1 MNITIYSCMCWHILS
16 HDSKDYDQH
25 KPERIKAMSGGQL
38 ILAATPLGNALDASS
53 RLIQALLKA
62 DIIAAEDTR
71 KARRLFQDLNLE
83 INALVISLFE
93 ENEIEKIPDLISK
106 LKDGKTIVVISDAGT
121 PAISD
126 PGFKL
131 INKAIEENISMTV
144 LPGPSAV
151 TSALVLSGLATD
163 RFSFEGFIPRKGKER
178 NEILNNLNKESRTMI
193 LFESPRRTKETLEDI
208 LEITGEDRKAAVVRE
223 ISKTYEEV
231 IRGSLKELVE
241 WATNNEVLGEI
252 TLVIAG
258 IDNSKKPEVD
268 DAAIKSVKDLVS
280 KGMSFKDAVSEIST
294 QRGLSRSKLYEASL
308 RLDS

>member
-1 MNITIYSCMCWHILS
+1 M
-16 HDSKDYDQH
+16 
-25 KPERIKAMSGGQL
+25 AMSGGQL
-38 ILAATPLGNALDASS
+38 ILAATPLGNPLDASS

-83 INALVISLFE
+83 IKALVISLFE

-106 LKDGKTIVVISDAGT
+106 LKEGKTIVVISDAGT

-131 INKAIEENISMTV
+131 INKSIDEKISITV

-151 TSALVLSGLATD
+151 TSALVLSGLPTD

-178 NEILNNLNKESRTMI
+178 TEILNNLNKESRTMI

-208 LEITGEDRKAAVVRE
+208 LEITGENRKAAVVRE

-231 IRGSLKELVE
+231 IRGTLKELVE
-241 WATNNEVLGEI
+241 WATNIEVLGEI

-258 IDNSKKPEVD
+258 VDNSKKPEVD

>member
-1 MNITIYSCMCWHILS
+1 
-16 HDSKDYDQH
+16 
-25 KPERIKAMSGGQL
+25 MSGGQL
-38 ILAATPLGNALDASS
+38 ILAATPLGNPLDASS

-83 INALVISLFE
+83 IKALVISLFE

-106 LKDGKTIVVISDAGT
+106 LKEGKTIVVISDAGT

-131 INKAIEENISMTV
+131 INKSIDEKISITV

-151 TSALVLSGLATD
+151 TSALVLSGLPTD

-178 NEILNNLNKESRTMI
+178 TEILNNLNKESRTMI

-208 LEITGEDRKAAVVRE
+208 LEITGENRKAAVVRE

-231 IRGSLKELVE
+231 IRGTLKELVE

-268 DAAIKSVKDLVS
+268 DAAIKSVKDLVA

>member
-1 MNITIYSCMCWHILS
+1 M
-16 HDSKDYDQH
+16 
-25 KPERIKAMSGGQL
+25 IKAMSGGQL
-38 ILAATPLGNALDASS
+38 ILAATPLGNVLDASP
-53 RLIQALLKA
+53 RLTQALLNA
-62 DIIAAEDTR
+62 DLIAAEDTR
-71 KARRLFQDLNLE
+71 KARRLFQDL
-83 INALVISLFE
+83 ALDIKAHVISLFE

-106 LKDGKTIVVISDAGT
+106 LQSGQTIVVISDAGT

-131 INKAIEENISMTV
+131 INKAIEEKISITV

-151 TSALVLSGLATD
+151 ISALVLSGLPTD

-193 LFESPRRTKETLEDI
+193 LFESPRRTKDTLEDI
-208 LEITGEDRKAAVVRE
+208 LNLVGENRKAAMVRE

-231 IRGSLKELVE
+231 IRGTIKELVN

-258 IDNSKKPEVD
+258 LNSSIKPEVD
-268 DAAIKSVKDLVS
+268 EDAVKSVKDLVS
-280 KGMSFKDAVSEIST
+280 NGMSFKDAVSQIST

>member
-1 MNITIYSCMCWHILS
+1 
-16 HDSKDYDQH
+16 
-25 KPERIKAMSGGQL
+25 MSGGQL
-38 ILAATPLGNALDASS
+38 ILAATPLGNVLDASK
-53 RLIQALLKA
+53 RLVDALLKA

-83 INALVISLFE
+83 INAAVISLFE

-106 LKDGKTIVVISDAGT
+106 LQAGKTVVVISDAGT

-131 INKAIEENISMTV
+131 VNKAIEEKISITV

-151 TSALVLSGLATD
+151 ISALVLSGLPTD

-178 NEILNNLNKESRTMI
+178 TEILSNLNKESRTMV
-193 LFESPRRTKETLEDI
+193 LFESPRRTKDTLEDI
-208 LEITGEDRKAAVVRE
+208 LEITGENRKAAVVRE

-231 IRGSLKELVE
+231 IRGTIRELVE
-241 WATNNEVLGEI
+241 WAKKTEVLGEI

-258 IDNSKKPEVD
+258 LDSSKKPEVD
-268 DAAIKSVKDLVS
+268 DDAIQNVKELVS
-280 KGMSFKDAVSEIST
+280 KGMSFKDAVAQIST

>member
-1 MNITIYSCMCWHILS
+1 
-16 HDSKDYDQH
+16 
-25 KPERIKAMSGGQL
+25 MSGGQL
-38 ILAATPLGNALDASS
+38 ILAATPLGNPLDASS

-83 INALVISLFE
+83 IKALVISLFE

-106 LKDGKTIVVISDAGT
+106 LKEGKTIVVISDAGT

-131 INKAIEENISMTV
+131 INKSIDEKISITV

-151 TSALVLSGLATD
+151 TSALVLSGLPTD

-178 NEILNNLNKESRTMI
+178 TEILNNLNKESRTMI

-208 LEITGEDRKAAVVRE
+208 LEITGENRKAAVVRE

-231 IRGSLKELVE
+231 IRGTLKELVE
-241 WATNNEVLGEI
+241 WATNIEVLGEI

-258 IDNSKKPEVD
+258 VDNSKKPEVD

>member
-1 MNITIYSCMCWHILS
+1 MCWHILS

-38 ILAATPLGNALDASS
+38 ILAATPLGNPLDASS

-83 INALVISLFE
+83 IKALVISLFE

-106 LKDGKTIVVISDAGT
+106 LKEGKTIVVISDAGT
-121 PAISD
+121 PAISE

-131 INKAIEENISMTV
+131 INKSLDENISITL

-151 TSALVLSGLATD
+151 TSALGVSGLPTD

-178 NEILNNLNKESRTMI
+178 TEILNNLNKESRTMI

-208 LEITGEDRKAAVVRE
+208 LEITGENRKAAVVRE

-231 IRGSLKELVE
+231 IRGTLKELVE

-268 DAAIKSVKDLVS
+268 DAAIKSVKDLVA
-280 KGMSFKDAVSEIST
+280 KGMTFKDAVSEIST

>member
-1 MNITIYSCMCWHILS
+1 
-16 HDSKDYDQH
+16 
-25 KPERIKAMSGGQL
+25 MSGGQL
-38 ILAATPLGNALDASS
+38 ILAATPLGNVLDASK
-53 RLIQALLKA
+53 RLVDALLKA

-83 INALVISLFE
+83 INASVISLFE
-93 ENEIEKIPDLISK
+93 ENELEKIADLISK
-106 LKDGKTIVVISDAGT
+106 LKDGKTVVVISDAGT

-131 INKAIEENISMTV
+131 VNKAIEEKISITV

-151 TSALVLSGLATD
+151 ISALVLSGLPTD

-178 NEILNNLNKESRTMI
+178 TEILSNLNKESRTMV
-193 LFESPRRTKETLEDI
+193 LFESPRRTKDTLEDI
-208 LEITGEDRKAAVVRE
+208 LEITGENRKAAVVRE

-231 IRGSLKELVE
+231 IRGTIKELVE
-241 WATNNEVLGEI
+241 WAKKTEVLGEI

-258 IDNSKKPEVD
+258 LDSSKKPEVD
-268 DAAIKSVKDLVS
+268 DDAIQSVKELVS
-280 KGMSFKDAVSEIST
+280 KGMSFKDAVAQIST

>member
-1 MNITIYSCMCWHILS
+1 
-16 HDSKDYDQH
+16 
-25 KPERIKAMSGGQL
+25 MSGGQL

-280 KGMSFKDAVSEIST
+280 KGMGFKDAVSEIST

>member
-1 MNITIYSCMCWHILS
+1 
-16 HDSKDYDQH
+16 
-25 KPERIKAMSGGQL
+25 MSGGQL
-38 ILAATPLGNALDASS
+38 ILAATPLGNVLDASK
-53 RLIQALLKA
+53 RLVDALLKA

-83 INALVISLFE
+83 INAAVISLFE

-106 LKDGKTIVVISDAGT
+106 LQEGKTVVVISDAGT

-131 INKAIEENISMTV
+131 VNKAIEEKISITV

-151 TSALVLSGLATD
+151 ISALVLSGLPTD

-178 NEILNNLNKESRTMI
+178 TEILSNLNKESRTMV
-193 LFESPRRTKETLEDI
+193 LFESPRRTKDTLEDI
-208 LEITGEDRKAAVVRE
+208 LEITGENRKAAVVRE

-231 IRGSLKELVE
+231 IRGTIKELVE
-241 WATNNEVLGEI
+241 WAKKTEVLGEI

-258 IDNSKKPEVD
+258 LDSSKKPEVD
-268 DAAIKSVKDLVS
+268 DDAIQSVKELVS
-280 KGMSFKDAVSEIST
+280 KGMSFKDAVAQIST

>member
-1 MNITIYSCMCWHILS
+1 
-16 HDSKDYDQH
+16 
-25 KPERIKAMSGGQL
+25 MSGGQL

-131 INKAIEENISMTV
+131 INKAIEENISITV

-151 TSALVLSGLATD
+151 TSALVLSGLPTD

-178 NEILNNLNKESRTMI
+178 TEILNNLNKESRTMV

-208 LEITGEDRKAAVVRE
+208 LEITGDDRKAAVVRE

-241 WATNNEVLGEI
+241 WATNNEVLEEI

>member
-1 MNITIYSCMCWHILS
+1 MS

-208 LEITGEDRKAAVVRE
+208 LEITGENRKAAVVRE

>member
-1 MNITIYSCMCWHILS
+1 
-16 HDSKDYDQH
+16 
-25 KPERIKAMSGGQL
+25 MSGGQL
-38 ILAATPLGNALDASS
+38 ILAATPLGNVLDASK
-53 RLIQALLKA
+53 RLVDALLKA

-83 INALVISLFE
+83 INAAVISLFE

-106 LKDGKTIVVISDAGT
+106 LQAGKTVVVISDAGT

-131 INKAIEENISMTV
+131 VNKAIEEKISITV

-151 TSALVLSGLATD
+151 ISALVLSGLPTD

-178 NEILNNLNKESRTMI
+178 TEILSNLNKESRTMV
-193 LFESPRRTKETLEDI
+193 LFESPRRTKDTLEDI
-208 LEITGEDRKAAVVRE
+208 LEITGENRKAAVVRE

-231 IRGSLKELVE
+231 IRGTIKELVE
-241 WATNNEVLGEI
+241 WAKKTEVLGEI

-258 IDNSKKPEVD
+258 LDSSKKPEVD
-268 DAAIKSVKDLVS
+268 DDAIQSVKELVS
-280 KGMSFKDAVSEIST
+280 KGMSFKDAVAQIST

>member
-1 MNITIYSCMCWHILS
+1 MCWHILS

>member
-1 MNITIYSCMCWHILS
+1 
-16 HDSKDYDQH
+16 
-25 KPERIKAMSGGQL
+25 MSGGQL
-38 ILAATPLGNALDASS
+38 ILAATPLGNALDASN

-178 NEILNNLNKESRTMI
+178 TEILNNLNKESRTMI

-208 LEITGEDRKAAVVRE
+208 LEITGENRKAAVVRE

-231 IRGSLKELVE
+231 IRGTLKELVE

>member
-1 MNITIYSCMCWHILS
+1 
-16 HDSKDYDQH
+16 
-25 KPERIKAMSGGQL
+25 MSGGQL
-38 ILAATPLGNALDASS
+38 ILAATPLGNALDASN
-53 RLIQALLKA
+53 RLIQALSTA

-71 KARRLFQDLNLE
+71 KARRLFQDLNLD
-83 INALVISLFE
+83 IKALVISLFE

-106 LKDGKTIVVISDAGT
+106 LKDGKNIVVISDAGT

-131 INKAIEENISMTV
+131 INKAIDENISITV

-151 TSALVLSGLATD
+151 TSALVLSGLPTD

-178 NEILNNLNKESRTMI
+178 TEILNNLNKESRTMV

-208 LEITGEDRKAAVVRE
+208 LEIVGENRKAAVVRE

-231 IRGSLKELVE
+231 IRGTIKELVL

-258 IDNSKKPEVD
+258 IDNSKKPAVD

>member
-1 MNITIYSCMCWHILS
+1 
-16 HDSKDYDQH
+16 
-25 KPERIKAMSGGQL
+25 MSGGQL
-38 ILAATPLGNALDASS
+38 ILAATPLGNVLDASP
-53 RLIQALLKA
+53 RLTQALLNA
-62 DIIAAEDTR
+62 DLIAAEDTR
-71 KARRLFQDLNLE
+71 KARRLFQDL
-83 INALVISLFE
+83 ALDIKAPVISLFE
-93 ENEIEKIPDLISK
+93 ENEVEKIPGLISK
-106 LKDGKTIVVISDAGT
+106 LQSGQTIVVISDAGT

-131 INKAIEENISMTV
+131 INKAIEEKISITV

-151 TSALVLSGLATD
+151 ISALVLSGLPTD

-178 NEILNNLNKESRTMI
+178 NEILNNLNKETRTMI
-193 LFESPRRTKETLEDI
+193 LFESPRRTKDTLEDI
-208 LEITGEDRKAAVVRE
+208 LNIVGENRKAAVVRE

-231 IRGSLKELVE
+231 IRGTIKELVN

-258 IDNSKKPEVD
+258 LDSSIKPEVD
-268 DAAIKSVKDLVS
+268 EDAVKSVKDLVS
-280 KGMSFKDAVSEIST
+280 NGMSFKDAVSQIST